1 MHVLTGARFT
11 DVTNY
16 CKEADEAF
24 AGSSGRRCGT
34 RYCVIGSAHL
44 QGAPR
49 TVTLMKVGPAT
60 LATGYRASKLIG
72 SSIANEAGETVG
84 AQPRM
89 R

>member
-24 AGSSGRRCGT
+24 AGSSGRRGGT

-44 QGAPR
+44 QGAPQ
-49 TVTLMKVGPAT
+49 TVTLMKGWP
-60 LATGYRASKLIG
+60 RD
-72 SSIANEAGETVG
+72 AGHRLQG
-84 AQPRM
+84 FQADWQ
-89 R
+89 